1 MARAT
6 GRGEGWC
13 KAFPDLG
20 VGWLRQATRR
30 RGLTRGNPTAAFSTE
45 EEAHGG
51 GPGGPPGQGEEAHVP
66 QEVVW
71 TAEGAN
77 SVSLIGNLGGDPDL
91 RYLESG
97 QVVSRMS
104 LAVSRGQNT
113 DWFNCECWDQVAHL
127 AAQHLSKGSR
137 VQVQGKVVVDSWQD
151 RQSGQRRTAFKVR
164 VNQFDFVRS
173 MQGAE
178 GAAPDGGFRGGEA
191 GGFSSQPTS
200 GQPYGGS
207 TMSRSTEARWA
218 EFFAQ
223 PSLYW
228 DNRTTKRNPRA
239 PDFKHKDSGEALW
252 IDSRDTPG
260 WVADSLRK
268 LDEVGGGAE
277 FTPGGAADAGP
288 GGFPPPGGAARN
300 DEDIPF

>member
-1 MARAT
+1 M
-6 GRGEGWC
+6 
-13 KAFPDLG
+13 
-20 VGWLRQATRR
+20 
-30 RGLTRGNPTAAFSTE
+30 
-45 EEAHGG
+45 
-51 GPGGPPGQGEEAHVP
+51 P

-151 RQSGQRRTAFKVR
+151 RQTGQRRTAFKVR

-277 FTPGGAADAGP
+277 FTPPGGAADAGP